1 MLNQFFF
8 QLLINYVHAHL
19 PSLGTCLHWQQST
32 MSGDVL
38 GSNLQEWSK
47 DAAIGTNGKRGEP
60 LSMNIL
66 QCSRKICLPTP
77 AFIEEVPG
85 SKR

>member
-1 MLNQFFF
+1 
-8 QLLINYVHAHL
+8 
-19 PSLGTCLHWQQST
+19 